1 MDVSISLPEV
11 VEAAGEDL
19 DVLPVELELWPLGR
33 EPLADARPRKV
44 LVHTDPGH
52 EVYSSVQQ
60 QQRPHLTDYSRPGLQ
75 GNMTF
80 FTLSLTWQER
90 EIRGLTSACKIPMLD
105 VWLLSIRMYIL
116 QE

>member
-80 FTLSLTWQER
+80 FTLFR
-90 EIRGLTSACKIPMLD
+90 
-105 VWLLSIRMYIL
+105 LLHMTLVAIL
-116 QE
+116 CLLHITFVALFYLLHMTCVAL